1 MQQHA
6 TAKKTH
12 IKQPQ
17 MTSFQAQKK
26 LSWITHELLH
36 NPEQIILQKA
46 VPLDQQST
54 KWEMWKKTRQNITN
68 KSQV

>member
-1 MQQHA
+1 MEVRGSLARSQHLIFCPTTKDPLKLLPSMQQHA

-26 LSWITHELLH
+26 LS
-36 NPEQIILQKA
+36 
-46 VPLDQQST
+46 
-54 KWEMWKKTRQNITN
+54 
-68 KSQV
+68 